1 MDRRGEHGSPVTP
14 RVLDRPTDRLVSAPF
29 IVAVTAMFLYFVFVG
44 MLIPTLPV
52 FIEDGL
58 GGGELA
64 IGATV
69 VAFAVGAIAVRPLI
83 TWIGERNGRRTLM
96 VWGAV
101 IAAVA
106 GAALAFVDSVAAI
119 MPLRAAMGVGEAALF
134 VGASTLVADLS
145 PPERRAESAS
155 YLSAAVFGGISI
167 GPILGELA
175 LGDDRFTFAF
185 LSAAACSAVAA
196 IVSLWAPVRVGP
208 PPAPETVARPR
219 AVWLHSAAVLPG
231 VVLALGIAGWTAF
244 TTFVPTYVDDL
255 GMSGSAAVFA
265 LYSALCFVLRIVGA
279 KVPERIGLSRAV
291 NTALVL
297 LAVGLFMI
305 AGIPQALGLYGA
317 TVLIALGVTFF
328 YPSLLAASVNAVP
341 ESERVGVVSSFTMFF
356 EVGTA
361 MGGLVLG
368 LVGELA
374 GKRATFAAGGL
385 IVIVGLVVL
394 DLMLVPRMKQATPP
408 AAEAPV

>member
-1 MDRRGEHGSPVTP
+1 
-14 RVLDRPTDRLVSAPF
+14 
-29 IVAVTAMFLYFVFVG
+29 
-44 MLIPTLPV
+44 
-52 FIEDGL
+52 
-58 GGGELA
+58 
-64 IGATV
+64 
-69 VAFAVGAIAVRPLI
+69 
-83 TWIGERNGRRTLM
+83 
-96 VWGAV
+96 
-101 IAAVA
+101 
-106 GAALAFVDSVAAI
+106 
-119 MPLRAAMGVGEAALF
+119 
-134 VGASTLVADLS
+134 
-145 PPERRAESAS
+145 
-155 YLSAAVFGGISI
+155 
-167 GPILGELA
+167 
-175 LGDDRFTFAF
+175 
-185 LSAAACSAVAA
+185 
-196 IVSLWAPVRVGP
+196 
-208 PPAPETVARPR
+208 
-219 AVWLHSAAVLPG
+219 LHSAAVLPG

-297 LAVGLFMI
+297 LALGLFVI
-305 AGIPQALGLYGA
+305 AGVPQAIGLYGA

-385 IVIVGLVVL
+385 IVIAGVVVL
-394 DLMLVPRMKQATPP
+394 DLMLVPRMKRAVP
-408 AAEAPV
+408 AVVDAPT

>member
-1 MDRRGEHGSPVTP
+1 
-14 RVLDRPTDRLVSAPF
+14 
-29 IVAVTAMFLYFVFVG
+29 
-44 MLIPTLPV
+44 
-52 FIEDGL
+52 
-58 GGGELA
+58 
-64 IGATV
+64 
-69 VAFAVGAIAVRPLI
+69 
-83 TWIGERNGRRTLM
+83 
-96 VWGAV
+96 
-101 IAAVA
+101 
-106 GAALAFVDSVAAI
+106 
-119 MPLRAAMGVGEAALF
+119 MGVGEAALF

-155 YLSAAVFGGISI
+155 YLSAAVFGGISV

-175 LGDDRFTFAF
+175 LGEDRFTFAF
-185 LSAAACSAVAA
+185 LAAAACSALAA

-279 KVPERIGLSRAV
+279 KVPERIGVSRAV

-297 LAVGLFMI
+297 LAIGLFVI
-305 AGIPQALGLYGA
+305 AGVPQALGLYGA

-374 GKRATFAAGGL
+374 GKRATFAAGG
-385 IVIVGLVVL
+385 VIVVIGLVVL
-394 DLMLVPRMKQATPP
+394 DLMLVPRMKQAVTV